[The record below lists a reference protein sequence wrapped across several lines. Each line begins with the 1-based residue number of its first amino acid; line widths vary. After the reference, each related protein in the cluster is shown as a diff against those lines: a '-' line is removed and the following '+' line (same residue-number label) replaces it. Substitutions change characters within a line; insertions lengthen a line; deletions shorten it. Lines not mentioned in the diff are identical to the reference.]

1 MLRISQSINR
11 TYRQLKI
18 TTDNFNRFVANLKN
32 LLSNIS
38 DTETEENAKTHLMDF
53 FKNTYYHPDYL
64 VAQKGRID
72 FVIHSSKQANAP
84 VAVLFEVKKC
94 NNSTEMITPEELN
107 RKAMQEILL
116 YYLRERIDA
125 KNTELKYLIITN
137 IYEYYIFD
145 AQEFERIFHSNQKL
159 LKEYRSFKD
168 DRLVSSNTD
177 FFYKVI
183 AAKYIEEV
191 KTKIEFTHFD
201 LRDYS
206 KLLDRNDNSENKKI
220 LELYKV
226 FSPAHLLKQSF
237 LSDSNS
243 LDKNFYN
250 ELLHIMGLEEVAD
263 GGKKIIARSSYKN
276 RQEAS
281 MIENAINI
289 LDAEEHIDKIPN
301 ATIYGKSREEQLFN
315 VALELT
321 ITWINRVLFLKLLE
335 AQLIRYQKGDKHY
348 GFLNTETISDY
359 DELNRLFFQ
368 VLARGY
374 KDRSTSVNEKYAHVP
389 YLNSSLFEVSKLE
402 HRTILMSNLDSKLL
416 LSIPNTTVLKDKKGK
431 PKFTKL
437 TTLEYLFL
445 FLDSYDFASEGEED
459 VKEDDKALIN
469 ASVLGLIFEKIN
481 GHKDG
486 AVFTPGFIT
495 MYICREAIEKTVI
508 RKFNEHYGWECTTI
522 VELHNK
528 INDIAQANHIIN
540 SLKICDPAVGSG
552 HFLVSALNEI
562 IRLKYELGIL
572 SDINGK
578 RIRDYK
584 VEIINDELVITD
596 DEGATFS
603 YNPQSP
609 ESQRVQETLFMEKQ
623 TIIENCLFGV
633 DINPNSVKI
642 CRLRLWIELLKNAYY
657 TNESEYVH
665 LETLPNIDINIKC
678 GNSLLYRFA
687 FDTDIRQ
694 VLRQSGITITE
705 YREAVSGYKNAPN
718 KSKKKE
724 ISSMIAS
731 IKSTLRTEIAKNEPK
746 FKQLR
751 NKKAKLNDL
760 ETPSL
765 FEFSSKEQRIR
776 NKEINNLKE
785 EIRKIELL
793 FEEIKTN
800 RIYLS
805 AFEWRLE
812 FPEVLS
818 DEGDFIGFDCII
830 GNPPYIQL
838 QKMGADADVLQQIG
852 YKTFVKTGDLFCL
865 FYELGITLLKKNGL
879 LAYIT
884 SNTWLRAGYG
894 ESLRR
899 FLLENSNVK
908 QLIDFSEFKVFDSA
922 TVRANILFAES
933 SSSEGVTQACVIY
946 KATFSID
953 KLSDYCKQNLTSM
966 HFKTENS
973 WIVLSPIEK
982 RIKEKIEKVGKPLK
996 NWDINIYRGILT
1008 GYNEAF
1014 IIDKETKDRLIEKSS
1029 KNAEIIR
1036 PILRGRDIK
1045 RYKADFADLWIIATF
1060 PSLHYNIDN
1069 YPDIKEHLLSFGY
1082 DRLKQTGDNGARK
1095 KTNNQ
1100 WFETQ
1105 DSISYWEDF
1114 SKQKIIYPNM
1124 TKSLPFFLDVD
1135 GYMVN
1140 QKCFIVTGNNIGFL
1154 SAFFNSSLFKFCFR
1168 DNFPELFGNTREL
1181 SKIFFDRI
1189 PVIEVNSQ
1197 KESQFRDL
1205 VLEIQKLS
1213 KCNKSTKQIEVL
1225 IDEMIFDLYD
1235 LSTDERETIG
1245 FIDLQ

>member
-1 MLRISQSINR
+1 MLKISQSINR
-11 TYRQLKI
+11 AYRQVKI

-38 DTETEENAKTHLMDF
+38 DTETEENTKTHLMDF

-84 VAVLFEVKKC
+84 VAVLFEVKK
-94 NNSTEMITPEELN
+94 NNNATEMITPEELN

-125 KNTELKYLIITN
+125 KNTELKYLVITN

-159 LKEYRSFKD
+159 LKEYRNFKD

-177 FFYKVI
+177 FFYKEI

-191 KTKIEFTHFD
+191 KNQIEFTHFD

-206 KLLDRNDNSENKKI
+206 KLLERNDNSENKKL

-237 LSDSNS
+237 QNDSNS

-263 GGKKIIARSSYKN
+263 GGKKIINRSSSKN

-281 MIENAINI
+281 IIENAINI

-301 ATIYGKSREEQLFN
+301 IATYGKNREEQLFN

-321 ITWINRVLFLKLLE
+321 ITWINRILFLKLLE

-348 GFLNTETISDY
+348 GFLNSEKISDY

-374 KDRSTSVNEKYAHVP
+374 EDRSASIKEKYTHVP
-389 YLNSSLFEVSKLE
+389 YLNSSLFEVSELE

-437 TTLEYLFL
+437 TTLEYLFQ
-445 FLDSYDFASEGEED
+445 FLDAYDFASEGEED
-459 VKEDDKALIN
+459 VREDAKALIN

-508 RKFNEHYGWECTTI
+508 RKFNEYYGWGCVTI
-522 VELHNK
+522 VDLHNK
-528 INDIAQANHIIN
+528 ISDIPQANHIIN

-578 RIRDYK
+578 RIRDYE

-596 DEGATFS
+596 DEGDTFG

-623 TIIENCLFGV
+623 TIIGNCLFGV

-657 TNESEYVH
+657 TKESGYVH

-678 GNSLLYRFA
+678 GNSLLYRFS
-687 FDTDIRQ
+687 FNTDIRQ
-694 VLRQSGITITE
+694 VLRQSGITIAE

-731 IKSTLRTEIAKNEPK
+731 IKSTLRTEIANNEPK
-746 FKQLR
+746 LKQLR
-751 NKKAKLNDL
+751 SKKAKLNDL
-760 ETPSL
+760 EAPSL
-765 FEFSSKEQRIR
+765 FEFSNKEQKIR
-776 NKEINNLKE
+776 NKEIANLKE
-785 EIRKIELL
+785 EIRKIEYF

-838 QKMGADADVLQQIG
+838 QKMGTDADALQQIG
-852 YKTFVKTGDLFCL
+852 YQTFVKTGDIFCL
-865 FYELGITLLKKNGL
+865 FYELGIALLKKHGL

-894 ESLRR
+894 ECLRR
-899 FLLENSNVK
+899 FLIENSNVI

-922 TVRANILFAES
+922 TVRANILFAEA
-933 SSSEGVTQACVIY
+933 SSSEGTTQACVID

-953 KLSDYCKQNLTSM
+953 KLSDYCRENLMPNIFSSD
-966 HFKTENS
+966 S
-973 WIVLSPIEK
+973 WIILSPIEQS
-982 RIKEKIEKVGKPLK
+982 IKSKVEKVGKPLK
-996 NWDINIYRGILT
+996 NWDIQINYGIKT
-1008 GYNEAF
+1008 GFNEAF
-1014 IIDKETKDRLIEKSS
+1014 IIDGKTKDTLIEKSP
-1029 KNAEIIR
+1029 KNAELIR

-1045 RYKADFADLWIIATF
+1045 RYKADFADLWIIN
-1060 PSLHYNIDN
+1060 SHNGYGNIPAVNIED
-1069 YPDIKEHLLSFGY
+1069 YPDIKVHLDCYIADLQ
-1082 DRLKQTGDNGARK
+1082 KRK
-1095 KTNNQ
+1095 DKGITPYNLR
-1100 WFETQ
+1100 
-1105 DSISYWEDF
+1105 SCIYMEDF
-1114 SKQKIIYPNM
+1114 SKQKIVWGEISDKSKFALDEMGMYPEA
-1124 TKSLPFFLDVD
+1124 TTFL
-1135 GYMVN
+1135 M
-1140 QKCFIVTGNNIGFL
+1140 TGNNLKFLLAILNSKLGEWSFNQIGTRTGMGTNRWKKYTL
-1154 SAFFNSSLFKFCFR
+1154 ESLVVKT
-1168 DNFPELFGNTREL
+1168 PTSEEKT
-1181 SKIFFDRI
+1181 
-1189 PVIEVNSQ
+1189 
-1197 KESQFRDL
+1197 
-1205 VLEIQKLS
+1205 
-1213 KCNKSTKQIEVL
+1213 QIEILVTKIIHEPSKENITAL
-1225 IDEMIFDLYD
+1225 DNAIYQLYQ
-1235 LSTDERETIG
+1235 LTDEEIS
-1245 FIDLQ
+1245 FIEAQ

>member
-1 MLRISQSINR
+1 MLKISQSINR
-11 TYRQLKI
+11 AYRQVKI

-38 DTETEENAKTHLMDF
+38 DTETEENTKTHLMDF

-84 VAVLFEVKKC
+84 VAVLFEVKK
-94 NNSTEMITPEELN
+94 NNNATEMITPEELN

-125 KNTELKYLIITN
+125 KNTELKYLVITN

-159 LKEYRSFKD
+159 LKEYRNFKD

-177 FFYKVI
+177 FFYKEI

-191 KTKIEFTHFD
+191 KNQIEFTHFD

-206 KLLDRNDNSENKKI
+206 KLLERNDNSENKKL

-237 LSDSNS
+237 QNDSNS

-263 GGKKIIARSSYKN
+263 GGKKIINRSSSKN

-281 MIENAINI
+281 IIENAINI

-301 ATIYGKSREEQLFN
+301 IATYGKNREEQLFN

-321 ITWINRVLFLKLLE
+321 ITWINRILFLKLLE

-348 GFLNTETISDY
+348 GFLNSEKISDY

-374 KDRSTSVNEKYAHVP
+374 EDRSASIKEKYTHVP
-389 YLNSSLFEVSKLE
+389 YLNSSLFEVSELE

-437 TTLEYLFL
+437 TTLEYLFQ
-445 FLDSYDFASEGEED
+445 FLDAYDFASEGEED
-459 VKEDDKALIN
+459 VREDAKALIN

-508 RKFNEHYGWECTTI
+508 RKFNEYHGWGCVTI
-522 VELHNK
+522 VDLHNK
-528 INDIAQANHIIN
+528 ISDIPQANHIIN

-596 DEGATFS
+596 DEGDTFG

-657 TNESEYVH
+657 TKESGYVH

-678 GNSLLYRFA
+678 GNSLLYRFS
-687 FDTDIRQ
+687 FNTDIRQ
-694 VLRQSGITITE
+694 VLRQSGITIAE

-731 IKSTLRTEIAKNEPK
+731 IKSTLRTEIANNEPK
-746 FKQLR
+746 LKQLR
-751 NKKAKLNDL
+751 SKKAKLNDL
-760 ETPSL
+760 EAPSL
-765 FEFSSKEQRIR
+765 FEFSNKEQKIR
-776 NKEINNLKE
+776 NKEIANLKE
-785 EIRKIELL
+785 EIRKIEYF

-838 QKMGADADVLQQIG
+838 QKMGTDADALQQIG
-852 YKTFVKTGDLFCL
+852 YQTFVKTGDIFCL
-865 FYELGITLLKKNGL
+865 FYELGIALLKKHGL

-894 ESLRR
+894 ECLRR
-899 FLLENSNVK
+899 FLIENSNVI

-922 TVRANILFAES
+922 TVRANILFAEA
-933 SSSEGVTQACVIY
+933 SSSEGTTQACVID

-953 KLSDYCKQNLTSM
+953 KLSDYCRENLMPNIFSSD
-966 HFKTENS
+966 S
-973 WIVLSPIEK
+973 WIILSPIEQS
-982 RIKEKIEKVGKPLK
+982 IKSKVEKVGKPLK
-996 NWDINIYRGILT
+996 NWDIQINYGIKT
-1008 GYNEAF
+1008 GFNEAF
-1014 IIDKETKDRLIEKSS
+1014 IIDGKTKDTLIEKSP
-1029 KNAEIIR
+1029 KNAELIR

-1045 RYKADFADLWIIATF
+1045 RYRADFADLWIIN
-1060 PSLHYNIDN
+1060 SHNGYGNIPAVNIED
-1069 YPDIKEHLLSFGY
+1069 YPDIKVHLDCYIADLQ
-1082 DRLKQTGDNGARK
+1082 KRK
-1095 KTNNQ
+1095 DKGITPYNLR
-1100 WFETQ
+1100 
-1105 DSISYWEDF
+1105 SCIYMEDF
-1114 SKQKIIYPNM
+1114 SKQKIVYPNM
-1124 TKSLPFFLDVD
+1124 TKFMPFFLDID

-1140 QKCFIVTGNNIGFL
+1140 QKCFIITGNNIGFL
-1154 SAFFNSSLFKFCFR
+1154 SAFFNSSLFKFCFK
-1168 DNFPELFGNTREL
+1168 DNFPELFGDTREL
-1181 SKIFFDRI
+1181 SKIFFDKI
-1189 PVIEVNSQ
+1189 PVIEINTQMDS
-1197 KESQFRDL
+1197 KFRDL
-1205 VLEIQKLS
+1205 VLEIQKL
-1213 KCNKSTKQIEVL
+1213 KQCNKSTKHIEIQ
-1225 IDEMIFDLYD
+1225 IDEMIFDLYG
-1235 LSTDERETIG
+1235 LSINERKTIG
-1245 FIDLQ
+1245 FIELQ

>member
-1 MLRISQSINR
+1 MLKISQSINR
-11 TYRQLKI
+11 AYRQVKI

-38 DTETEENAKTHLMDF
+38 DTETEENTKTHLMDF

-84 VAVLFEVKKC
+84 VAVLFEVKK
-94 NNSTEMITPEELN
+94 NNNATEMITPEELN

-125 KNTELKYLIITN
+125 KNTELKYLVITN

-159 LKEYRSFKD
+159 LKEYRNFKD

-177 FFYKVI
+177 FFYKEI

-191 KTKIEFTHFD
+191 KNQIEFTHFD

-206 KLLDRNDNSENKKI
+206 KLLERNDNSENKKL

-237 LSDSNS
+237 QNDSNS

-263 GGKKIIARSSYKN
+263 GGKKIINRSSSKN

-281 MIENAINI
+281 IIENAINI

-301 ATIYGKSREEQLFN
+301 IATYGKNREEQLFN

-321 ITWINRVLFLKLLE
+321 ITWINRILFLKLLE

-348 GFLNTETISDY
+348 GFLNSEKISDY

-374 KDRSTSVNEKYAHVP
+374 EDRSASIKEKYTHVP
-389 YLNSSLFEVSKLE
+389 YLNSSLFEVSELE

-437 TTLEYLFL
+437 TTLEYLFQ
-445 FLDSYDFASEGEED
+445 FLDAYDFASEGEED
-459 VKEDDKALIN
+459 VREDAKALIN

-508 RKFNEHYGWECTTI
+508 RKFNEYYGWGCVTI
-522 VELHNK
+522 VDLHNK
-528 INDIAQANHIIN
+528 ISDIPQANHIIN

-596 DEGATFS
+596 DEGDTFG

-657 TNESEYVH
+657 TKESGYVH

-678 GNSLLYRFA
+678 GNSLLYRFS
-687 FDTDIRQ
+687 FNTDIRQ
-694 VLRQSGITITE
+694 VLRQSGITIAE

-731 IKSTLRTEIAKNEPK
+731 IKSTLRTEIANNEPK
-746 FKQLR
+746 LKQLR
-751 NKKAKLNDL
+751 SKKAKLNDL
-760 ETPSL
+760 EAPSL
-765 FEFSSKEQRIR
+765 FEFSNKEQKIR
-776 NKEINNLKE
+776 NKEIANLKE
-785 EIRKIELL
+785 EIRKIEYF

-812 FPEVLS
+812 FPEVLN

-838 QKMGADADVLQQIG
+838 QKIGTDADALQQIG
-852 YKTFVKTGDLFCL
+852 YQTFVKTGDIFCL
-865 FYELGITLLKKNGL
+865 FYELGIALLKKHGL

-894 ESLRR
+894 ECLRR
-899 FLLENSNVK
+899 FLIENSNVI

-922 TVRANILFAES
+922 TVRANILFAEA
-933 SSSEGVTQACVIY
+933 SSSEGTTQACVID

-953 KLSDYCKQNLTSM
+953 KLSDYCRENLMPNIFSSD
-966 HFKTENS
+966 S
-973 WIVLSPIEK
+973 WIILSPIEQS
-982 RIKEKIEKVGKPLK
+982 IKSKVEKVGKPLK
-996 NWDINIYRGILT
+996 NWDIQINYGIKT
-1008 GYNEAF
+1008 GFNEAF
-1014 IIDKETKDRLIEKSS
+1014 IIDGKTKDTLIEKSP
-1029 KNAEIIR
+1029 KNAELIR

-1045 RYKADFADLWIIATF
+1045 RYKADFADLWIIN
-1060 PSLHYNIDN
+1060 SHNGYGNIPAVNIED
-1069 YPDIKEHLLSFGY
+1069 YPDIKVHLDCYIADLQ
-1082 DRLKQTGDNGARK
+1082 KRK
-1095 KTNNQ
+1095 DKGITPYNLR
-1100 WFETQ
+1100 
-1105 DSISYWEDF
+1105 SCIYMEDF
-1114 SKQKIIYPNM
+1114 SKQKIVWGEISDKSKFALDEMGMYPEA
-1124 TKSLPFFLDVD
+1124 TTFL
-1135 GYMVN
+1135 M
-1140 QKCFIVTGNNIGFL
+1140 TGNNLKFLLAILNSKLGEWSFNQIGTRTGMGTNRWKKYTL
-1154 SAFFNSSLFKFCFR
+1154 ESLVVKT
-1168 DNFPELFGNTREL
+1168 PTSEEKT
-1181 SKIFFDRI
+1181 
-1189 PVIEVNSQ
+1189 
-1197 KESQFRDL
+1197 
-1205 VLEIQKLS
+1205 
-1213 KCNKSTKQIEVL
+1213 QIEILVTKIIHEPSKENITAL
-1225 IDEMIFDLYD
+1225 DNAIYQLYQ
-1235 LSTDERETIG
+1235 LTDEEIS
-1245 FIDLQ
+1245 FIEAQ

>member
-1 MLRISQSINR
+1 MLKISQSINR
-11 TYRQLKI
+11 AYRQVKI

-38 DTETEENAKTHLMDF
+38 DTETEENTKTHLMDF

-84 VAVLFEVKKC
+84 VAVLFEVKK
-94 NNSTEMITPEELN
+94 NNNATEMITPEELN

-125 KNTELKYLIITN
+125 KNTELKYLVITN

-159 LKEYRSFKD
+159 LKEYRNFKD

-177 FFYKVI
+177 FFYKEI

-191 KTKIEFTHFD
+191 KNQIEFTHFD

-206 KLLDRNDNSENKKI
+206 KLLERNDNSENKKL

-237 LSDSNS
+237 QNDSNS

-263 GGKKIIARSSYKN
+263 GGKKIINRSSSKN

-281 MIENAINI
+281 IIENAINI

-301 ATIYGKSREEQLFN
+301 IATYGKNREEQLFN

-321 ITWINRVLFLKLLE
+321 ITWINRILFLKLLE

-348 GFLNTETISDY
+348 GFLNSEKISDY

-374 KDRSTSVNEKYAHVP
+374 EDRSASIKEKYTHVP
-389 YLNSSLFEVSKLE
+389 YLNSSLFEVSELE

-437 TTLEYLFL
+437 TTLEYLFQ
-445 FLDSYDFASEGEED
+445 FLDAYDFASEGEED
-459 VKEDDKALIN
+459 VREDAKALIN

-508 RKFNEHYGWECTTI
+508 RKFNEYYGWGCVTI
-522 VELHNK
+522 VDLHNK
-528 INDIAQANHIIN
+528 ISDIPQANHIIN

-596 DEGATFS
+596 DEGDTFG

-657 TNESEYVH
+657 TKESGYVH

-678 GNSLLYRFA
+678 GNSLLYRFS
-687 FDTDIRQ
+687 FNTDIRQ
-694 VLRQSGITITE
+694 VLRQSGITIAE

-731 IKSTLRTEIAKNEPK
+731 IKSTLRTEIANNEPK
-746 FKQLR
+746 LKQLR
-751 NKKAKLNDL
+751 SKKAKLNDL
-760 ETPSL
+760 EAPSL
-765 FEFSSKEQRIR
+765 FEFSNKEQKIR
-776 NKEINNLKE
+776 NKEIANLKE
-785 EIRKIELL
+785 EIRKIEYF

-838 QKMGADADVLQQIG
+838 QKMGTDADALQQIG
-852 YKTFVKTGDLFCL
+852 YQTFVKTGDIFCL
-865 FYELGITLLKKNGL
+865 FYELGIALLKKHGL

-894 ESLRR
+894 ECLRR
-899 FLLENSNVK
+899 FLIENSNVI

-922 TVRANILFAES
+922 TVRANILFAEA
-933 SSSEGVTQACVIY
+933 SSSEGTTQACVID
-946 KATFSID
+946 KAPFSID
-953 KLSDYCKQNLTSM
+953 KLSDYCRENLMPNIFSSD
-966 HFKTENS
+966 S
-973 WIVLSPIEK
+973 WIILSPIEQS
-982 RIKEKIEKVGKPLK
+982 IKSKVEKVGKPLK
-996 NWDINIYRGILT
+996 NWDIQINYGIKT
-1008 GYNEAF
+1008 GFNEAF
-1014 IIDKETKDRLIEKSS
+1014 IIDGKTKDTLIEKSP
-1029 KNAEIIR
+1029 KNAELIR

-1045 RYKADFADLWIIATF
+1045 RYKADFADLWIIN
-1060 PSLHYNIDN
+1060 SHNGYGNIPAVNIED
-1069 YPDIKEHLLSFGY
+1069 YPDIKVHLDCYIADLQ
-1082 DRLKQTGDNGARK
+1082 KRK
-1095 KTNNQ
+1095 DKGITPYNLR
-1100 WFETQ
+1100 
-1105 DSISYWEDF
+1105 SCIYMEDF
-1114 SKQKIIYPNM
+1114 SKQKIVWGEISDKSKFALDEMGMYPEA
-1124 TKSLPFFLDVD
+1124 TTFL
-1135 GYMVN
+1135 M
-1140 QKCFIVTGNNIGFL
+1140 TGNNLKFLLAILNSKLGEWSFNQIGTRTGMGTNRWKKYTL
-1154 SAFFNSSLFKFCFR
+1154 ESLVVKT
-1168 DNFPELFGNTREL
+1168 PTSEEKT
-1181 SKIFFDRI
+1181 
-1189 PVIEVNSQ
+1189 
-1197 KESQFRDL
+1197 
-1205 VLEIQKLS
+1205 
-1213 KCNKSTKQIEVL
+1213 QIEILVTKIIHEPSKENITAL
-1225 IDEMIFDLYD
+1225 DNAIYQLYQ
-1235 LSTDERETIG
+1235 LTDEEIS
-1245 FIDLQ
+1245 FIEAQ

>member
-1 MLRISQSINR
+1 MLKISQSINR
-11 TYRQLKI
+11 AYRQVKI

-38 DTETEENAKTHLMDF
+38 DIETEENTKTHLMDF
-53 FKNTYYHPDYL
+53 LKNTYYHPDYL

-72 FVIHSSKQANAP
+72 FVIHLSKQANAP
-84 VAVLFEVKKC
+84 VAVLFEVKK
-94 NNSTEMITPEELN
+94 NTNATEMITSEELN

-116 YYLRERIDA
+116 YYLRERIDE

-145 AQEFERIFHSNQKL
+145 AQEFERVFHSNQKL
-159 LKEYRSFKD
+159 LKEYRNFKD

-177 FFYKVI
+177 FFYKEI

-191 KTKIEFTHFD
+191 KSQIEFTHFD

-206 KLLDRNDNSENKKI
+206 KVLERNDNSENKKL

-237 LSDSNS
+237 QNDSNS

-250 ELLHIMGLEEVAD
+250 ELLYIMGLEEITD
-263 GGKKIIARSSYKN
+263 GGKKIINRSSLRN

-281 MIENAINI
+281 IIENAINI

-301 ATIYGKSREEQLFN
+301 IAAYGKNRNEQLFN

-321 ITWINRVLFLKLLE
+321 ITWINRILFLKLLE

-348 GFLNTETISDY
+348 GFLNSGKISDY

-374 KDRSTSVNEKYAHVP
+374 EDRSASINEKYAHVP
-389 YLNSSLFEVSKLE
+389 YLNSSLFEVSELE

-416 LSIPNTTVLKDKKGK
+416 LSIPNTTILKDKKGK
-431 PKFTKL
+431 PQFTKL
-437 TTLEYLFL
+437 TTLEYLFK
-445 FLDSYDFASEGEED
+445 FLDAYDFASEGEED
-459 VKEDDKALIN
+459 IREDAKTLIN

-508 RKFNEHYGWECTTI
+508 RKFNEHYDWECTTI
-522 VELHNK
+522 VDLHNK

-596 DEGATFS
+596 DEGDVFG

-609 ESQRVQETLFMEKQ
+609 ESQRVQETLFLEKQ

-657 TNESEYVH
+657 TKGSRYVY

-687 FDTDIRQ
+687 FNTDIRQ
-694 VLRQSGITITE
+694 VLRQSGITIAE

-724 ISSMIAS
+724 ISSMITS
-731 IKSTLRTEIAKNEPK
+731 IKSTLRTEIANNEPK
-746 FKQLR
+746 LKQLR

-760 ETPSL
+760 EAPSL
-765 FEFSSKEQRIR
+765 FKFSGKEQKIR
-776 NKEINNLKE
+776 NKEISDLKE
-785 EIRKIELL
+785 EIRKIEHF

-838 QKMGADADVLQQIG
+838 QKMGADADALQQIG
-852 YKTFVKTGDLFCL
+852 YQTFVKTGDIFCL
-865 FYELGITLLKKNGL
+865 FYELGISLLKKDGL

-899 FLLENSNVK
+899 FLIENSNVT

-922 TVRANILFAES
+922 TVRTNILFAEAS
-933 SSSEGVTQACVIY
+933 SSKGATQACVID
-946 KATFSID
+946 KATFCID

-966 HFKTENS
+966 HFKVENS
-973 WIVLSPIEK
+973 WTVLSPIEK
-982 RIKEKIEKVGKPLK
+982 RIKEKIEKAGKPLK

-1008 GYNEAF
+1008 GYNKAF
-1014 IIDKETKDRLIEKSS
+1014 IIDKETKDRLIAKSS

-1045 RYKADFADLWIIATF
+1045 RYKADFADLWIIN
-1060 PSLHYNIDN
+1060 SHNGYGNIPAVNIED
-1069 YPDIKEHLLSFGY
+1069 YPDIKVHLDCYIADLQ
-1082 DRLKQTGDNGARK
+1082 KRK
-1095 KTNNQ
+1095 DKGITPYNLR
-1100 WFETQ
+1100 
-1105 DSISYWEDF
+1105 SCIYMEDF
-1114 SKQKIIYPNM
+1114 SKQKIVYPNM
-1124 TKSLPFFLDVD
+1124 TKFMPFFLDID

-1140 QKCFIVTGNNIGFL
+1140 QKCFIITGNNIGFL
-1154 SAFFNSSLFKFCFR
+1154 SAFFNSSLFKFCFK
-1168 DNFPELFGNTREL
+1168 DNFPELFGDTREL
-1181 SKIFFDRI
+1181 SKIFFDKI
-1189 PVIEVNSQ
+1189 PVIEINTQMDS
-1197 KESQFRDL
+1197 KFRDL
-1205 VLEIQKLS
+1205 VLEIQKL
-1213 KCNKSTKQIEVL
+1213 KQCNKSTKHIEIQ
-1225 IDEMIFDLYD
+1225 IDEMIFDLYG
-1235 LSTDERETIG
+1235 LSINERKTIG
-1245 FIDLQ
+1245 FIELQ

>member
-1 MLRISQSINR
+1 M
-11 TYRQLKI
+11 
-18 TTDNFNRFVANLKN
+18 KN
-32 LLSNIS
+32 
-38 DTETEENAKTHLMDF
+38 
-53 FKNTYYHPDYL
+53 
-64 VAQKGRID
+64 Q
-72 FVIHSSKQANAP
+72 
-84 VAVLFEVKKC
+84 
-94 NNSTEMITPEELN
+94 
-107 RKAMQEILL
+107 
-116 YYLRERIDA
+116 
-125 KNTELKYLIITN
+125 
-137 IYEYYIFD
+137 
-145 AQEFERIFHSNQKL
+145 
-159 LKEYRSFKD
+159 
-168 DRLVSSNTD
+168 
-177 FFYKVI
+177 
-183 AAKYIEEV
+183 
-191 KTKIEFTHFD
+191 IEFTHFD

-206 KLLDRNDNSENKKI
+206 KLLERNDNSENKKL

-237 LSDSNS
+237 QNDSNS

-263 GGKKIIARSSYKN
+263 GGKKIINRSSSKN

-281 MIENAINI
+281 IIENAINI

-301 ATIYGKSREEQLFN
+301 IATYGKNREEQLFN

-321 ITWINRVLFLKLLE
+321 ITWINRILFLKLLE

-348 GFLNTETISDY
+348 GFLNSEKISDY

-374 KDRSTSVNEKYAHVP
+374 EDRSASIKEKYTHVP
-389 YLNSSLFEVSKLE
+389 YLNSSLFEVSELE

-437 TTLEYLFL
+437 TTLEYLFQ
-445 FLDSYDFASEGEED
+445 FLDAYDFASEGEED
-459 VKEDDKALIN
+459 VREDAKALIN

-508 RKFNEHYGWECTTI
+508 RKFNEYYGWGCVTI
-522 VELHNK
+522 VDLHNK
-528 INDIAQANHIIN
+528 ISDIPQANHIIN

-596 DEGATFS
+596 DEGDTFG

-657 TNESEYVH
+657 TKESGYVH

-678 GNSLLYRFA
+678 GNSLLYRFS
-687 FDTDIRQ
+687 FNTDIRQ
-694 VLRQSGITITE
+694 VLRQSGITIAE

-731 IKSTLRTEIAKNEPK
+731 IKSTLRTEIANNEPK
-746 FKQLR
+746 LKQLR
-751 NKKAKLNDL
+751 SKKAKLNDL
-760 ETPSL
+760 EAPSL
-765 FEFSSKEQRIR
+765 FEFSNKEQKIR
-776 NKEINNLKE
+776 NKEIANLKE
-785 EIRKIELL
+785 EIRKIEYF

-838 QKMGADADVLQQIG
+838 QKMGTDADALQQIG
-852 YKTFVKTGDLFCL
+852 YQTFVKTGDIFCL
-865 FYELGITLLKKNGL
+865 FYELGIALLKKHGL

-894 ESLRR
+894 ECLRR
-899 FLLENSNVK
+899 FLIENSNVI

-922 TVRANILFAES
+922 TVRANILFAEA
-933 SSSEGVTQACVIY
+933 SSSEGTTQACVID

-953 KLSDYCKQNLTSM
+953 KLSDYCRENLMPNIFSSD
-966 HFKTENS
+966 S
-973 WIVLSPIEK
+973 WIILSPIEQS
-982 RIKEKIEKVGKPLK
+982 IKSKVEKVGKPLK
-996 NWDINIYRGILT
+996 NWDIQINYGIKT
-1008 GYNEAF
+1008 GFNEAF
-1014 IIDKETKDRLIEKSS
+1014 IIDGKTKDTLIEKSP
-1029 KNAEIIR
+1029 KNAELIR

-1045 RYKADFADLWIIATF
+1045 RYKADFADLWIIN
-1060 PSLHYNIDN
+1060 SHNGYGNIPAVNIED
-1069 YPDIKEHLLSFGY
+1069 YPDIKVHLDCYIADLQ
-1082 DRLKQTGDNGARK
+1082 KRK
-1095 KTNNQ
+1095 DKGITPYNLR
-1100 WFETQ
+1100 
-1105 DSISYWEDF
+1105 SCIYMEDF
-1114 SKQKIIYPNM
+1114 SKQKIVYPNM
-1124 TKSLPFFLDVD
+1124 TKFMPFFLDID

-1140 QKCFIVTGNNIGFL
+1140 QKCFIITGNNIGFL
-1154 SAFFNSSLFKFCFR
+1154 SAFFNSSLFKFCFK
-1168 DNFPELFGNTREL
+1168 DNFPELFGDTREL
-1181 SKIFFDRI
+1181 SKIFFDKI
-1189 PVIEVNSQ
+1189 PVIEINTQMDS
-1197 KESQFRDL
+1197 KFRDL
-1205 VLEIQKLS
+1205 VLEIQKL
-1213 KCNKSTKQIEVL
+1213 KQCNKSTKHIEIQ
-1225 IDEMIFDLYD
+1225 IDEMIFDLYG
-1235 LSTDERETIG
+1235 LSINERKTIG
-1245 FIDLQ
+1245 FIELQ

>member
-1 MLRISQSINR
+1 MLKISQSINR
-11 TYRQLKI
+11 AYRQVKI

-38 DTETEENAKTHLMDF
+38 DTETEENTKTHLMDF

-84 VAVLFEVKKC
+84 VAVLFEVKK
-94 NNSTEMITPEELN
+94 NNNATEMITPEELN

-125 KNTELKYLIITN
+125 KNTELKYLVITN

-159 LKEYRSFKD
+159 LKEYRNFKD

-177 FFYKVI
+177 FFYKEI

-191 KTKIEFTHFD
+191 KNQIEFTHFD

-206 KLLDRNDNSENKKI
+206 KLLERNDNSENKKL

-237 LSDSNS
+237 QNDSNS

-263 GGKKIIARSSYKN
+263 GGKKIINRSSSKN

-281 MIENAINI
+281 IIENAINI

-301 ATIYGKSREEQLFN
+301 IATYGKNREEQLFN

-321 ITWINRVLFLKLLE
+321 ITWINRILFLKLLE

-348 GFLNTETISDY
+348 GFLNSEKISDY

-374 KDRSTSVNEKYAHVP
+374 EDRSASIKEKYTHVP
-389 YLNSSLFEVSKLE
+389 YLNSSLFEVSELE

-437 TTLEYLFL
+437 TTLEYLFQ
-445 FLDSYDFASEGEED
+445 FLDAYDFASEGEED
-459 VKEDDKALIN
+459 VREDAKALIN

-508 RKFNEHYGWECTTI
+508 RKFNEYYGWGCVTI
-522 VELHNK
+522 VDLHNK
-528 INDIAQANHIIN
+528 ISDIPQANHIIN

-596 DEGATFS
+596 DEGDTFG

-657 TNESEYVH
+657 TKESGYVH

-678 GNSLLYRFA
+678 GNSLLYRFS
-687 FDTDIRQ
+687 FNTDIRQ
-694 VLRQSGITITE
+694 VLRQSGITIAE

-731 IKSTLRTEIAKNEPK
+731 IKSTLRTEIANNEPK
-746 FKQLR
+746 LKQLR
-751 NKKAKLNDL
+751 SKKAKLNDL
-760 ETPSL
+760 EAPSL
-765 FEFSSKEQRIR
+765 FEFSNKEQKIR
-776 NKEINNLKE
+776 NKEIANLKE
-785 EIRKIELL
+785 EIRKIEYF

-838 QKMGADADVLQQIG
+838 QKMGTDADALQQIG
-852 YKTFVKTGDLFCL
+852 YQTFVKTGDIFCL
-865 FYELGITLLKKNGL
+865 FYELGIALLKKHGL

-894 ESLRR
+894 ECLRR
-899 FLLENSNVK
+899 FLIENSNVI

-922 TVRANILFAES
+922 TVRANILFAEA
-933 SSSEGVTQACVIY
+933 SSSEGTTQACVID

-953 KLSDYCKQNLTSM
+953 KLSDYCRENLMPNIFSS
-966 HFKTENS
+966 NS
-973 WIVLSPIEK
+973 WIILSPIEQS
-982 RIKEKIEKVGKPLK
+982 IKSKVEKVGKPLK
-996 NWDINIYRGILT
+996 NWDIQINYGIKT
-1008 GYNEAF
+1008 GFNEAF
-1014 IIDKETKDRLIEKSS
+1014 IIDGKTKDTLIEKSP
-1029 KNAEIIR
+1029 KNAELIR

-1045 RYKADFADLWIIATF
+1045 RYRADFADLWIIATF
-1060 PSLHYNIDN
+1060 PSMHYNIDN
-1069 YPDIKEHLLSFGY
+1069 YPDIKEYLLSFGY
-1082 DRLKQTGDNGARK
+1082 NRLKQTGDNGARK

-1114 SKQKIIYPNM
+1114 SKQKIVWGEISDKSKFALDEMGMYPEA
-1124 TKSLPFFLDVD
+1124 TTFL
-1135 GYMVN
+1135 M
-1140 QKCFIVTGNNIGFL
+1140 TGNNLKFLLAILNSKLGEWSFNQIGTRTGMGTNRWKKYTL
-1154 SAFFNSSLFKFCFR
+1154 ESLVVKT
-1168 DNFPELFGNTREL
+1168 PTSEEKT
-1181 SKIFFDRI
+1181 
-1189 PVIEVNSQ
+1189 
-1197 KESQFRDL
+1197 
-1205 VLEIQKLS
+1205 
-1213 KCNKSTKQIEVL
+1213 QIEILVTKIIHEPSKENITAL
-1225 IDEMIFDLYD
+1225 DNAIYQLYQ
-1235 LSTDERETIG
+1235 LTDEEIS
-1245 FIDLQ
+1245 FIEAQ

>member
-1 MLRISQSINR
+1 MLKISQSINR
-11 TYRQLKI
+11 AYRQVKI

-38 DTETEENAKTHLMDF
+38 DTETEENTKTHLMDF

-84 VAVLFEVKKC
+84 VAVLFEVKK
-94 NNSTEMITPEELN
+94 NNNATEMITPEELN

-125 KNTELKYLIITN
+125 KNTELKYLVITN

-159 LKEYRSFKD
+159 LKEYRNFKD

-177 FFYKVI
+177 FFYKEI

-191 KTKIEFTHFD
+191 KNQIEFTHFD

-206 KLLDRNDNSENKKI
+206 KLLERNDNSENKKL

-237 LSDSNS
+237 QNDSNS

-263 GGKKIIARSSYKN
+263 GGKKIINRSSSKN

-281 MIENAINI
+281 IIENAINI

-301 ATIYGKSREEQLFN
+301 IATYGKNREEQLFN

-321 ITWINRVLFLKLLE
+321 ITWINRILFLKLLE

-348 GFLNTETISDY
+348 GFLNSEKISDY

-374 KDRSTSVNEKYAHVP
+374 EDRSASIKEKYTHVP
-389 YLNSSLFEVSKLE
+389 YLNSSLFEVSELE

-437 TTLEYLFL
+437 TTLEYLFQ
-445 FLDSYDFASEGEED
+445 FLDAYDFASEGEED
-459 VKEDDKALIN
+459 VREDAKALIN

-508 RKFNEHYGWECTTI
+508 RKFNEYYGWGCVTI
-522 VELHNK
+522 VDLHNK
-528 INDIAQANHIIN
+528 ISDIPQANHIIN

-596 DEGATFS
+596 DEGDTFG

-657 TNESEYVH
+657 TKESGYVH

-678 GNSLLYRFA
+678 GNSLLYRFS
-687 FDTDIRQ
+687 FNTDIRQ
-694 VLRQSGITITE
+694 VLRQSGITIAE

-731 IKSTLRTEIAKNEPK
+731 IKSTLRTEIANNEPK
-746 FKQLR
+746 LKQLR
-751 NKKAKLNDL
+751 SKKAKLNDL
-760 ETPSL
+760 EAPSL
-765 FEFSSKEQRIR
+765 FEFSNKEQKIR
-776 NKEINNLKE
+776 NKEIANLKE
-785 EIRKIELL
+785 EIRKIEYF

-838 QKMGADADVLQQIG
+838 QKMGTDADALQQIG
-852 YKTFVKTGDLFCL
+852 YQTFVKTGDIFCL
-865 FYELGITLLKKNGL
+865 FYELGIALLKKHGL

-894 ESLRR
+894 ECLRR
-899 FLLENSNVK
+899 FLIENSNVI

-922 TVRANILFAES
+922 TVRANILFAEA
-933 SSSEGVTQACVIY
+933 SSSEGTTQACVID

-953 KLSDYCKQNLTSM
+953 KLSDYCRENLMPNIFSSD
-966 HFKTENS
+966 S
-973 WIVLSPIEK
+973 WIILSPIEQS
-982 RIKEKIEKVGKPLK
+982 IKSKVEKVGKPLK
-996 NWDINIYRGILT
+996 NWDIQINYGIKT
-1008 GYNEAF
+1008 GFNEAF
-1014 IIDKETKDRLIEKSS
+1014 IIDGKTKDTLIEKSP
-1029 KNAEIIR
+1029 KNAELIR

-1045 RYKADFADLWIIATF
+1045 RYRADFADLWIIN
-1060 PSLHYNIDN
+1060 SHNGYGNIPAVNIED
-1069 YPDIKEHLLSFGY
+1069 YPDIKVHLDCYIADLQ
-1082 DRLKQTGDNGARK
+1082 KRK
-1095 KTNNQ
+1095 DKGITPYNLR
-1100 WFETQ
+1100 
-1105 DSISYWEDF
+1105 SCIYMEDF
-1114 SKQKIIYPNM
+1114 SKQKIVWGEISDKSKFALDEMGMYPEA
-1124 TKSLPFFLDVD
+1124 TTFL
-1135 GYMVN
+1135 M
-1140 QKCFIVTGNNIGFL
+1140 TGNNLKFLLAILNSKLGEWSFNQIGTRTGMGTNRWKKYTL
-1154 SAFFNSSLFKFCFR
+1154 ESLVVKT
-1168 DNFPELFGNTREL
+1168 PTSEEKT
-1181 SKIFFDRI
+1181 
-1189 PVIEVNSQ
+1189 
-1197 KESQFRDL
+1197 
-1205 VLEIQKLS
+1205 
-1213 KCNKSTKQIEVL
+1213 QIEILVTKIIHEPSKENITAL
-1225 IDEMIFDLYD
+1225 DNAIYQLYQ
-1235 LSTDERETIG
+1235 LTDEEIS
-1245 FIDLQ
+1245 FIEAQ

>member
-1 MLRISQSINR
+1 MLKISQSINR
-11 TYRQLKI
+11 AYRQVKI

-38 DTETEENAKTHLMDF
+38 DTETEENTKTHLMDF

-84 VAVLFEVKKC
+84 VAVLFEVKK
-94 NNSTEMITPEELN
+94 NNNATEMITPEELN

-125 KNTELKYLIITN
+125 KNTELKYLVITN

-159 LKEYRSFKD
+159 LKEYRNFKD

-177 FFYKVI
+177 FFYKEI

-191 KTKIEFTHFD
+191 KNQIEFTHFD

-206 KLLDRNDNSENKKI
+206 KLLERNDNSENKKL

-237 LSDSNS
+237 QNDSNS

-263 GGKKIIARSSYKN
+263 GGKKIINRSSSKN

-281 MIENAINI
+281 IIENAINI

-301 ATIYGKSREEQLFN
+301 IATYGKNREEQLFN

-321 ITWINRVLFLKLLE
+321 ITWINRILFLKLLE

-348 GFLNTETISDY
+348 GFLNSEKISDY

-374 KDRSTSVNEKYAHVP
+374 EDRSASIKEKYTHVP
-389 YLNSSLFEVSKLE
+389 YLNSSLFEVSELE

-437 TTLEYLFL
+437 TTLEYLFQ
-445 FLDSYDFASEGEED
+445 FLDAYDFASEGEED
-459 VKEDDKALIN
+459 VREDAKALIN

-508 RKFNEHYGWECTTI
+508 RKFNEYYGWGCVTI
-522 VELHNK
+522 VDLHNK
-528 INDIAQANHIIN
+528 ISDIPQANHIIN

-596 DEGATFS
+596 DEGDTFG

-657 TNESEYVH
+657 TKESGYVH

-678 GNSLLYRFA
+678 GNSLLYRFS
-687 FDTDIRQ
+687 FNTDIRQ
-694 VLRQSGITITE
+694 VLRQSGITIAE

-731 IKSTLRTEIAKNEPK
+731 IKSTLRTEIANNEPK
-746 FKQLR
+746 LKQLR
-751 NKKAKLNDL
+751 SKKAKLNDL
-760 ETPSL
+760 EAPSL
-765 FEFSSKEQRIR
+765 FEFSNKEQKIR
-776 NKEINNLKE
+776 NKEIANLKE
-785 EIRKIELL
+785 EIRKIEYF

-838 QKMGADADVLQQIG
+838 QKMGTDADALQQIG
-852 YKTFVKTGDLFCL
+852 YQTFVKTGDIFCL
-865 FYELGITLLKKNGL
+865 FYELGIALLKKHGL

-894 ESLRR
+894 ECLRR
-899 FLLENSNVK
+899 FLIENSNVI

-922 TVRANILFAES
+922 TVRANILFAEA
-933 SSSEGVTQACVIY
+933 SSSEGTTQACVID

-953 KLSDYCKQNLTSM
+953 KLSDYCRENLMPNIFSSD
-966 HFKTENS
+966 S
-973 WIVLSPIEK
+973 WIILSPIEQS
-982 RIKEKIEKVGKPLK
+982 IKSKVEKVGKPLK
-996 NWDINIYRGILT
+996 NWDIQINYGIKT
-1008 GYNEAF
+1008 GFNEAF
-1014 IIDKETKDRLIEKSS
+1014 IIDGKTKDTLIEKSP
-1029 KNAEIIR
+1029 KNAELIR

-1045 RYKADFADLWIIATF
+1045 RYKADFADLWIIN
-1060 PSLHYNIDN
+1060 SHNGYGNIPAVNIED
-1069 YPDIKEHLLSFGY
+1069 YPDIKVHLDCYIADLQ
-1082 DRLKQTGDNGARK
+1082 KRK
-1095 KTNNQ
+1095 DKGITPYNLR
-1100 WFETQ
+1100 
-1105 DSISYWEDF
+1105 SCIYMEDF
-1114 SKQKIIYPNM
+1114 SKQKIVWGEISDKSKFALDEMGMYPEA
-1124 TKSLPFFLDVD
+1124 TTFL
-1135 GYMVN
+1135 M
-1140 QKCFIVTGNNIGFL
+1140 TGNNLKFLLAILNSKLGEWSFNQIGTRTGMGTNRWKKYTL
-1154 SAFFNSSLFKFCFR
+1154 ESLVVKT
-1168 DNFPELFGNTREL
+1168 PTSEEKT
-1181 SKIFFDRI
+1181 
-1189 PVIEVNSQ
+1189 
-1197 KESQFRDL
+1197 
-1205 VLEIQKLS
+1205 
-1213 KCNKSTKQIEVL
+1213 QIEILVTKIIHEPSKENITAL
-1225 IDEMIFDLYD
+1225 DNAIYQLYQ
-1235 LSTDERETIG
+1235 LTDEEIS
-1245 FIDLQ
+1245 FIEAQ

>member
-657 TNESEYVH
+657 TKESEYVH

-805 AFEWRLE
+805 AFEWRFE

-933 SSSEGVTQACVIY
+933 SSSEGVTQACVID

-953 KLSDYCKQNLTSM
+953 KLSDYC
-966 HFKTENS
+966 
-973 WIVLSPIEK
+973 
-982 RIKEKIEKVGKPLK
+982 
-996 NWDINIYRGILT
+996 
-1008 GYNEAF
+1008 
-1014 IIDKETKDRLIEKSS
+1014 
-1029 KNAEIIR
+1029 
-1036 PILRGRDIK
+1036 
-1045 RYKADFADLWIIATF
+1045 
-1060 PSLHYNIDN
+1060 
-1069 YPDIKEHLLSFGY
+1069 
-1082 DRLKQTGDNGARK
+1082 
-1095 KTNNQ
+1095 
-1100 WFETQ
+1100 
-1105 DSISYWEDF
+1105 
-1114 SKQKIIYPNM
+1114 
-1124 TKSLPFFLDVD
+1124 
-1135 GYMVN
+1135 
-1140 QKCFIVTGNNIGFL
+1140 
-1154 SAFFNSSLFKFCFR
+1154 
-1168 DNFPELFGNTREL
+1168 
-1181 SKIFFDRI
+1181 
-1189 PVIEVNSQ
+1189 
-1197 KESQFRDL
+1197 
-1205 VLEIQKLS
+1205 
-1213 KCNKSTKQIEVL
+1213 
-1225 IDEMIFDLYD
+1225 
-1235 LSTDERETIG
+1235 
-1245 FIDLQ
+1245 

>member
-1 MLRISQSINR
+1 MLKISQSINR
-11 TYRQLKI
+11 AYRQVKI

-38 DTETEENAKTHLMDF
+38 DTETEENTKTHLMDF

-84 VAVLFEVKKC
+84 VAVLFEVKK
-94 NNSTEMITPEELN
+94 NNNATEMITPEELN

-125 KNTELKYLIITN
+125 KNTELKYLVITN

-159 LKEYRSFKD
+159 LKEYRNFKD

-177 FFYKVI
+177 FFYKEI

-191 KTKIEFTHFD
+191 KNQIEFTHFD

-206 KLLDRNDNSENKKI
+206 KLLERNDNSENKKL

-237 LSDSNS
+237 QNDSNS

-263 GGKKIIARSSYKN
+263 GGKKIINRSSSKN

-281 MIENAINI
+281 IIENAINI

-301 ATIYGKSREEQLFN
+301 IATYGKNREEQLFN

-321 ITWINRVLFLKLLE
+321 ITWINRILFLKLLE

-348 GFLNTETISDY
+348 GFLNSEKISDY

-374 KDRSTSVNEKYAHVP
+374 EDRSASIKEKYTHVP
-389 YLNSSLFEVSKLE
+389 YLNSSLFEVSELE

-437 TTLEYLFL
+437 TTLEYLFQ
-445 FLDSYDFASEGEED
+445 FLDAYDFASEGEED
-459 VKEDDKALIN
+459 VREDAKALIN

-508 RKFNEHYGWECTTI
+508 RKFNEYYGWGCVTI
-522 VELHNK
+522 VDLHNK
-528 INDIAQANHIIN
+528 ISDIPQANHIIN

-596 DEGATFS
+596 DEGDTFG

-657 TNESEYVH
+657 TKESGYVH

-678 GNSLLYRFA
+678 GNSLLYRFS
-687 FDTDIRQ
+687 FNTDIRQ
-694 VLRQSGITITE
+694 VLRQSGITIAE

-731 IKSTLRTEIAKNEPK
+731 IKSTLRTEIANNEPK
-746 FKQLR
+746 LKQLR
-751 NKKAKLNDL
+751 SKKAKLNDL
-760 ETPSL
+760 EAPSL
-765 FEFSSKEQRIR
+765 FEFSNKEQKIR
-776 NKEINNLKE
+776 NKEIANLKE
-785 EIRKIELL
+785 EIRKIEYF

-838 QKMGADADVLQQIG
+838 QKMGTDADALQQIG
-852 YKTFVKTGDLFCL
+852 YQTFVKTGDIFCL
-865 FYELGITLLKKNGL
+865 FYELGIALLKKHGL

-894 ESLRR
+894 ECLRR
-899 FLLENSNVK
+899 FLIENSNVI

-922 TVRANILFAES
+922 TVRANILFAEA
-933 SSSEGVTQACVIY
+933 SSSEGTTQACVID

-953 KLSDYCKQNLTSM
+953 KLSDYCRENLMPNIFSSD
-966 HFKTENS
+966 S
-973 WIVLSPIEK
+973 WIILSPIEQS
-982 RIKEKIEKVGKPLK
+982 IKSKVEKVGKPLK
-996 NWDINIYRGILT
+996 NWDIQINYGIKT
-1008 GYNEAF
+1008 GFNEAF
-1014 IIDKETKDRLIEKSS
+1014 IIDGKTKDTLIEKSP
-1029 KNAEIIR
+1029 KNAELIR

-1045 RYKADFADLWIIATF
+1045 RYRADFADLWIIATF
-1060 PSLHYNIDN
+1060 PSMHYNIDN
-1069 YPDIKEHLLSFGY
+1069 YPDIKEYLLSFGY
-1082 DRLKQTGDNGARK
+1082 NRLKQTGDNGARK

-1114 SKQKIIYPNM
+1114 SKQKIVWGEISDKSKFALDEMGMYPEA
-1124 TKSLPFFLDVD
+1124 TTFL
-1135 GYMVN
+1135 M
-1140 QKCFIVTGNNIGFL
+1140 TGNNLKFLLAILNSKLGEWSFNQIGTRTGMGTNRWKKYTL
-1154 SAFFNSSLFKFCFR
+1154 ESLVVKT
-1168 DNFPELFGNTREL
+1168 PTSEEKT
-1181 SKIFFDRI
+1181 
-1189 PVIEVNSQ
+1189 
-1197 KESQFRDL
+1197 
-1205 VLEIQKLS
+1205 
-1213 KCNKSTKQIEVL
+1213 QIEILVTKIIHEPSKENITAL
-1225 IDEMIFDLYD
+1225 DNAIYQLYQ
-1235 LSTDERETIG
+1235 LTDEEIS
-1245 FIDLQ
+1245 FIEAQ